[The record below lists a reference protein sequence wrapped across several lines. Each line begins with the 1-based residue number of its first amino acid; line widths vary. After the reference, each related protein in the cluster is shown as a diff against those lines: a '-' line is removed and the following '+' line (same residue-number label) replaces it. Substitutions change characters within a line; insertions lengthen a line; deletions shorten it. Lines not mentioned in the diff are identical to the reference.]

1 VRQTAPLP
9 SSPVGKADTGE
20 VDDML
25 KLPGAGML
33 IPAEKGFFLA
43 RAANGAATFEPVGKA
58 DTGPVYEVLELP
70 GAGILISTY
79 KGWFLARAANGAA
92 TFEPVGKVDTGQV
105 DDMLKLPGGRQS
117 RHRLGVRHP
126 RVPWGGDADP
136 GR

>member
-1 VRQTAPLP
+1 
-9 SSPVGKADTGE
+9 
-20 VDDML
+20 ML

-105 DDMLKLPGGRQS
+105 DDMLKLPGGS
-117 RHRLGVRHP
+117 CHP
-126 RVPWGGDADP
+126 FLSTAELQQPAFHYIS
-136 GR
+136 

>member
-1 VRQTAPLP
+1 MRQTAPLP

-33 IPAEKGFFLA
+33 IPAEKGF
-43 RAANGAATFEPVGKA
+43 
-58 DTGPVYEVLELP
+58 
-70 GAGILISTY
+70 
-79 KGWFLARAANGAA
+79 FLARAANGAA